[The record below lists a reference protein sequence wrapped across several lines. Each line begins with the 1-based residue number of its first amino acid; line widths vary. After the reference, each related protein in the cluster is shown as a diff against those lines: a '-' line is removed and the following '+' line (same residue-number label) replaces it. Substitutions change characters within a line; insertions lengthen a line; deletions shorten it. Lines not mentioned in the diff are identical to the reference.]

1 MVKKP
6 SKDAP
11 AAESSSIS
19 PPSSF
24 EEGALPKLIVFDLD
38 YTLWPFWVDTH
49 VTPPLKAS
57 ADHSSAKDRT
67 GEGFAFY
74 HEVPS
79 ILYSLRERGIKV
91 GAASRTC
98 APDLGREMLR
108 LLHIA
113 DAEGKKRKA
122 IEHFDYLE
130 IYPGSKITHFTKL
143 QKASGLAYEDMLFFD
158 DEARNRNVETLGV
171 TISQGTIS
179 SWLCIKMPPFLP
191 RKRLRS
197 NSPEAG
203 PSQPAKKGK
212 AKSVSTTPR
221 KPTLFDDLDAGTG
234 SKNTAEH
241 NKALLDK
248 LTATDEESSL
258 SSLSSD
264 DEFEDVPN
272 AKRQKV
278 DEESEDED
286 EDIEFEDVETNAV
299 PAPSGP
305 IPSGDLELT
314 LRKDERVSISNP
326 LGMKKGPS
334 KIERQIRVATHQ
346 VHVQMLMF
354 HNAVRNAWL
363 CDQELQQILV
373 KQLSPGVVQ
382 EIERWRRNSG
392 LEVKEEAPKGKG
404 KGKGMGKGK
413 AKNAKGSK
421 VDVRS
426 QRDWGQPAERLA
438 SGEVNMSRGD
448 PLFRLLQV
456 LMSYWRQRFRITAPG
471 LRKLGYMS
479 LERLDQETKSFEK
492 EDHDPE
498 RHGEKI
504 RDLKE
509 LKECA
514 KSMEGSRDVGAQ
526 LFTGLLRGLGLEAR
540 LVANL
545 QPVGFGWSQAEEALE
560 KNPRKLKKPK
570 DVNVSDNSSGDD
582 SASEEEKP
590 TSKSTIKKKGKAP
603 AIPKKVSKATPKSA
617 RRNLRGDGQK
627 EAPIDLSESE
637 EAPVESDNESIIDVT
652 PAKKRSQA
660 SLPYDKDL
668 VTPSYWTEVLSP
680 ITNTYTPIDAVVAHV
695 LATNEELL
703 EKFLP
708 PTKSEKA
715 KHITSYV
722 IGHSPDGTAKDVTTR
737 YLKGHMWPG
746 RTKGNRLP
754 VEKVPI
760 HDRRGKI
767 KHYELYDWFK
777 TVMSGYVRG
786 SQKCPRTEI
795 DDHEEATA
803 LKPVKREK
811 KVVEEGKESLQY
823 YKNSSEFVLERH
835 LKREEALVPTAT
847 HAKMFTVKAKGDSS
861 TEEKVFLRKDVVA
874 CKSMETWH
882 KEGRA
887 PTPGEEPLKRVPY
900 RAATTNRRR
909 ELAEAEQA
917 SGAKVLQ
924 GLYSRAQ
931 TDWII
936 PPPIE
941 DGVIPKNAFGNI
953 DLYVDSMLPE
963 GAVHIPYRGTM
974 KICKRLGIDYAE
986 AVTGFEFG
994 HRMAVPIITGVVV
1007 AEEHY
1012 DTMMAEFEKD
1022 EAERVR
1028 KEDEKRRKLVVN
1040 TWRKYLMGLRIV
1052 ERMREEYGND
1062 DGGDEV
1068 DALNPWTNK
1077 KKEKEADKE
1086 TEAQRRIMEQRD
1098 EDNAGGFFPEGHE
1111 EEDPDLHRSSG
1122 FFPVAHDDDDDDD
1135 AGGGFIVEG
1144 HDEEPAKSTVG
1155 PAYDTPQSL
1164 QSTGNPAANHK
1175 SEGEEMEDEKTED
1188 IKPDFPAPAPKKRG
1202 RPSGSTNKTSTPKPT
1217 PKAAP
1222 KAKVLTQ
1229 QKTRTAPRSTGKR
1242 KLQIEDSEGE
1252 DEENGISSPEPD
1264 SSKETPQKPA
1274 PKKGARRAMP
1284 AKTAANPRKT
1294 PRRNAARKSQTALKS
1309 HYFEH
1314 DGDEEGEDDG

>member
-1 MVKKP
+1 
-6 SKDAP
+6 
-11 AAESSSIS
+11 
-19 PPSSF
+19 
-24 EEGALPKLIVFDLD
+24 
-38 YTLWPFWVDTH
+38 
-49 VTPPLKAS
+49 
-57 ADHSSAKDRT
+57 
-67 GEGFAFY
+67 
-74 HEVPS
+74 
-79 ILYSLRERGIKV
+79 
-91 GAASRTC
+91 
-98 APDLGREMLR
+98 
-108 LLHIA
+108 
-113 DAEGKKRKA
+113 
-122 IEHFDYLE
+122 
-130 IYPGSKITHFTKL
+130 
-143 QKASGLAYEDMLFFD
+143 
-158 DEARNRNVETLGV
+158 
-171 TISQGTIS
+171 
-179 SWLCIKMPPFLP
+179 MPPFLP

-197 NSPEAG
+197 TSPEAG
-203 PSQPAKKGK
+203 PSQPATTGE
-212 AKSVSTTPR
+212 AKSASTTPR

-234 SKNTAEH
+234 SKRTAEH
-241 NKALLDK
+241 NKALLEK
-248 LTATDEESSL
+248 LTATDDESTL
-258 SSLSSD
+258 SSLSDD
-264 DEFEDVPN
+264 DEFEDVPS

-286 EDIEFEDVETNAV
+286 EDMEFEDVETNAA
-299 PAPSGP
+299 PAPYGP

-346 VHVQMLMF
+346 IHVQMLMF

-382 EIERWRRNSG
+382 EIERWKRNSG
-392 LEVKEEAPKGKG
+392 LEVKEETPKAK
-404 KGKGMGKGK
+404 GKGK
-413 AKNAKGSK
+413 AKNAKGK
-421 VDVRS
+421 KPDVRS

-456 LMSYWRQRFRITAPG
+456 LMNYWRQRFRITAPG

-498 RHGEKI
+498 RHGERI

-509 LKECA
+509 FKECA

-570 DVNVSDNSSGDD
+570 DVNISDSSSDD

-590 TSKSTIKKKGKAP
+590 TPKSTIKKKGKAP
-603 AIPKKVSKATPKSA
+603 VIPKKASKTTPKSA
-617 RRNLRGDGQK
+617 QRNLRGDGQK
-627 EAPIDLSESE
+627 GAPIDLSESE
-637 EAPVESDNESIIDVT
+637 GPIESDNESVIDVT
-652 PAKKRSQA
+652 PAKKRTQA

-680 ITNTYTPIDAVVAHV
+680 ITNTYTAIDVVVAHI
-695 LATNEELL
+695 LATKEELL

-722 IGHSPDGTAKDVTTR
+722 IGHSLDGTAKDVTTR

-767 KHYELYDWFK
+767 KHYEQYDWFK

-795 DDHEEATA
+795 DDHEEATV

-811 KVVEEGKESLQY
+811 KVVEDGKESLQY
-823 YKNSSEFVLERH
+823 YKTSSEFVLERH
-835 LKREEALVPTAT
+835 LKREEALVPTAI
-847 HAKMFTVKAKGDSS
+847 HAKMFTVKAKGDNS

-936 PPPIE
+936 PPPIQN
-941 DGVIPKNAFGNI
+941 GIIPKNSFGNI

-1012 DTMMAEFEKD
+1012 DTMIAEFEKD
-1022 EAERVR
+1022 EVERVR

-1068 DALNPWTNK
+1068 DVLNPWTNK
-1077 KKEKEADKE
+1077 KREKKADEE
-1086 TEAQRRIMEQRD
+1086 TEAERRIMEQRD

-1111 EEDPDLHRSSG
+1111 EEELDSHRSSG
-1122 FFPVAHDDDDDDD
+1122 FFPVAHGDDDDDDD

-1144 HDEEPAKSTVG
+1144 HDEESTTPAISQ
-1155 PAYDTPQSL
+1155 AYATPQSL
-1164 QSTGNPAANHK
+1164 LSNGNPAANQK
-1175 SEGEEMEDEKTED
+1175 SEDEELEDEEIED
-1188 IKPDFPAPAPKKRG
+1188 IKPQVKAPAPKKRG
-1202 RPSGSTNKTSTPKPT
+1202 RPKKTPT
-1217 PKAAP
+1217 PKSTSKALP
-1222 KAKVLTQ
+1222 KAKTPTK
-1229 QKTRTAPRSTGKR
+1229 QKPFTASRSMGKR
-1242 KLQIEDSEGE
+1242 KRLIEDSEGE
-1252 DEENGISSPEPD
+1252 GDGEGEENETSLSPLEPD
-1264 SSKETPQKPA
+1264 SESETPQKPA
-1274 PKKGARRAMP
+1274 PKKGVRKAMS
-1284 AKTAANPRKT
+1284 AKTPAAPRKT
-1294 PRRNAARKSQTALKS
+1294 PKRKAARKSQTALKS

-1314 DGDEEGEDDG
+1314 EEDEEDDE

>member
-1 MVKKP
+1 
-6 SKDAP
+6 
-11 AAESSSIS
+11 
-19 PPSSF
+19 
-24 EEGALPKLIVFDLD
+24 
-38 YTLWPFWVDTH
+38 
-49 VTPPLKAS
+49 
-57 ADHSSAKDRT
+57 
-67 GEGFAFY
+67 
-74 HEVPS
+74 
-79 ILYSLRERGIKV
+79 
-91 GAASRTC
+91 
-98 APDLGREMLR
+98 
-108 LLHIA
+108 
-113 DAEGKKRKA
+113 
-122 IEHFDYLE
+122 
-130 IYPGSKITHFTKL
+130 
-143 QKASGLAYEDMLFFD
+143 
-158 DEARNRNVETLGV
+158 
-171 TISQGTIS
+171 
-179 SWLCIKMPPFLP
+179 MPPFLP

-197 NSPEAG
+197 TSPETG
-203 PSQPAKKGK
+203 PSKAKGERK

-234 SKNTAEH
+234 SKRTAEH
-241 NKALLDK
+241 NTALLEK
-248 LTATDEESSL
+248 LAATDDESSL
-258 SSLSSD
+258 SSLSD

-286 EDIEFEDVETNAV
+286 EDIEFEDVETNAA

-314 LRKDERVSISNP
+314 LRKDERISIANP

-354 HNAVRNAWL
+354 YNAIRNAWL

-373 KQLSPGVVQ
+373 KQLSPGVLQ

-392 LEVKEEAPKGKG
+392 LEVEEEEVLKGK
-404 KGKGMGKGK
+404 GKGK
-413 AKNAKGSK
+413 AKNAKGK
-421 VDVRS
+421 KADARS

-438 SGEVNMSRGD
+438 TGEVNMSRGD
-448 PLFRLLQV
+448 PLFRLLKV
-456 LMSYWRQRFRITAPG
+456 LVSYWRQRFRITAPG

-479 LERLDQETKSFEK
+479 LERLDEETKSFERK
-492 EDHDPE
+492 DHDPE
-498 RHGEKI
+498 RHGERI

-509 LKECA
+509 FKECA

-560 KNPRKLKKPK
+560 KNPRKLKKAK
-570 DVNVSDNSSGDD
+570 DVNLSEDFFEDGDN
-582 SASEEEKP
+582 ATEEEKHA
-590 TSKSTIKKKGKAP
+590 SKSTTKKKGKAP
-603 AIPKKVSKATPKSA
+603 AKLKKAPKAPPKSA
-617 RRNLRGDGQK
+617 RRSSRGDGQK
-627 EAPIDLSESE
+627 DAPIDLSESD
-637 EAPVESDNESIIDVT
+637 EAPVESDDESVIDVT

-680 ITNTYTPIDAVVAHV
+680 VTNTYTPVDAVVAQL
-695 LATNEELL
+695 LATSKELL

-737 YLKGHMWPG
+737 YLKGRMWPG

-767 KHYELYDWFK
+767 KHYEQYDWFK

-795 DDHEEATA
+795 DDHEEATI

-823 YKNSSEFVLERH
+823 YKSSSEFVLERH
-835 LKREEALVPTAT
+835 LKREEALVPTAK
-847 HAKMFTVKAKGDSS
+847 HVKMFTVKGKGDNS

-887 PTPGEEPLKRVPY
+887 PIPGEEPLKRVPY

-909 ELAEAEQA
+909 ELAEAEHA
-917 SGAKVLQ
+917 SGEKVLQ
-924 GLYSRAQ
+924 GLYSRDQ

-941 DGVIPKNAFGNI
+941 NGIIPKNSFGNI

-963 GAVHIPYRGTM
+963 GAVHIPYRGTV

-1028 KEDEKRRKLVVN
+1028 KEDEKRRKLIVN

-1052 ERMREEYGND
+1052 ERMKEEYGD
-1062 DGGDEV
+1062 DTGGDEV

-1086 TEAQRRIMEQRD
+1086 TEARRRIMQQRD
-1098 EDNAGGFFPEGHE
+1098 EDNAGGFFPEGHDE
-1111 EEDPDLHRSSG
+1111 EEPDSHHPSG
-1122 FFPVAHDDDDDDD
+1122 FFPVAHDDDDDT
-1135 AGGGFIVEG
+1135 GGGFIVEG
-1144 HDEEPAKSTVG
+1144 HDEEPAKPTIG
-1155 PAYDTPQSL
+1155 QAYATRQSL
-1164 QSTGNPAANHK
+1164 QSNGKPAADQT
-1175 SEGEEMEDEKTED
+1175 SEEDEALEDEEMEDIEPE
-1188 IKPDFPAPAPKKRG
+1188 PEVEAPALKKRG
-1202 RPSGSTNKTSTPKPT
+1202 GPSGSANKASGSKSTPKVT
-1217 PKAAP
+1217 PKTKTPAKRSAP
-1222 KAKVLTQ
+1222 Q
-1229 QKTRTAPRSTGKR
+1229 QKTPASRSTGKR
-1242 KLQIEDSEGE
+1242 KQQIEDSEGE
-1252 DEENGISSPEPD
+1252 GDGISSLSELESENVD
-1264 SSKETPQKPA
+1264 SEIEAP
-1274 PKKGARRAMP
+1274 PKKGARRATMP
-1284 AKTAANPRKT
+1284 AKASATPRKT
-1294 PRRNAARKSQTALKS
+1294 PRRNAARKSETALRS

-1314 DGDEEGEDDG
+1314 DEDDEDDE